1 MTIICP
7 KCHKHIA
14 VSPLLPLGT
23 ELMCEHCGVNYTLST
38 AILEARRME
47 STAPTV
53 MVHGAFVYVCD
64 DCKAHTTMM
73 LDMGVE
79 EQCNQRL
86 VYGRSQRTHRPT
98 PFVIKCPKCDGLAMH
113 TQTVWFEA
121 PRRLAAGSNVLL
133 WDPSHECARAVYDWH
148 PDDSTT
154 DEATRRRLTSPF
166 TLSGLQA
173 EEGHKDEE
181 HWWSCTVD
189 CPSDE
194 AKMQI
199 GEAIH
204 AQLAGNQDYVDSNI
218 ILNVD
223 ESCKVRLWV
232 LEGTVLPAISLPYKY
247 LAETVVHTGPLNLS
261 IKGGKRNA

>member
-1 MTIICP
+1 MFIICP

-23 ELMCEHCGVNYTLST
+23 ELMCEHCGANYNMST
-38 AILEARRME
+38 AVMEARYMK

-79 EQCNQRL
+79 ELCNQRL
-86 VYGRSQRTHRPT
+86 VYGRSQRSHRPS
-98 PFVIKCPKCDGLAMH
+98 PFVIACPKCDGLAMH

-133 WDPSHECARAVYDWH
+133 WDPTHECAKAVYDWH
-148 PDDSTT
+148 PADVVPG
-154 DEATRRRLTSPF
+154 AAA
-166 TLSGLQA
+166 QA
-173 EEGHKDEE
+173 EEGHEDEE
-181 HWWSCTVD
+181 HWWSCSVD

-204 AQLAGNQDYVDSNI
+204 SQLAGNQDYVDSNI

-232 LEGTVLPAISLPYKY
+232 LEGTALPAILLPYKY

-261 IKGGKRNA
+261 IKGGKSNA

>member
-23 ELMCEHCGVNYTLST
+23 ELMCEHCGANYNMST
-38 AILEARRME
+38 AVMEARYMK

-86 VYGRSQRTHRPT
+86 VYGRSQRSHRPS
-98 PFVIKCPKCDGLAMH
+98 PFVIKCPKCGGFAMH

-133 WDPSHECARAVYDWH
+133 WDPTHECARAVYDWH
-148 PDDSTT
+148 PADAAP
-154 DEATRRRLTSPF
+154 DEVA
-166 TLSGLQA
+166 QA
-173 EEGHKDEE
+173 EDEE
-181 HWWSCTVD
+181 HWWSCIVD

-204 AQLAGNQDYVDSNI
+204 AQLAGNQDYVDSSI

-232 LEGTVLPAISLPYKY
+232 LEGTALPAISLPCER
-247 LAETVVHTGPLNLS
+247 LAETVIRTGPLNLS
-261 IKGGKRNA
+261 IKGGKSNA